1 MEVNAEKGFAK
12 YSKLVE
18 DNPGKDNKT
27 QEVEAIDKQ
36 REEKLVLTWFENNNP
51 PNAKETQGNLK
62 TLLGFIFVFLMIVTG
77 LIAGLIVMDLK
88 IKKLEHQNE
97 NLAQN
102 LKAQENISQGLKA
115 QNQNLS
121 NTIEIMT
128 NALIQSEFEIGE
140 LKEETQ
146 NLIDQNQKLIDVVE
160 TKHQNLDHYQKLH
173 QNCSK
178 EQELSMALI
187 EDLKSQN
194 QNLTKDIGKIDSA
207 TKSLVAFIPHS
218 TMNHPLVNA
227 SKNGNIDQVKL
238 FLDLGVNVNV
248 SDRNHKS
255 SLLYA
260 AEKGDLEL
268 VKLLLKHGADP
279 NDKDYHGDSSLYY
292 ATRGG
297 HLEVVKL
304 LLNNGSNVNAKNSH
318 GYTPLHLA
326 VLKGHSE
333 NIELLLQ
340 NGADVNAPNDF
351 QDAPLHLAAR
361 KGNPKIV
368 EILLKNDARKNVE
381 DYNYFTPLMVAK
393 YYKKGDYQQVID
405 LLQDN

>member
-62 TLLGFIFVFLMIVTG
+62 TLFGFIFVFLMIVTG

-160 TKHQNLDHYQKLH
+160 TKHQSLEHYQKLH

-178 EQELSMALI
+178 EQELSTTLI

-194 QNLTKDIGKIDSA
+194 QNLSKDLQNIDSGKLSLA
-207 TKSLVAFIPHS
+207 NSIPGTTKNQL
-218 TMNHPLVNA
+218 LEQA
-227 SKNGNIDQVKL
+227 SKSGNIDQVRL
-238 FLDLGVNVNV
+238 FLEIGANVNSANV
-248 SDRNHKS
+248 YKET
-255 SLLYA
+255 SLHSA
-260 AEKGDLEL
+260 AKKGYIE
-268 VKLLLKHGADP
+268 VAKLLLKHGADSNAKESNKLRSP
-279 NDKDYHGDSSLYY
+279 LHNVAVNGNLEIAELLIKNKADVNSKDANGDTPLHY
-292 ATRGG
+292 ASRGG
-297 HLEVVKL
+297 RLEFVKL
-304 LLNNGSNVNAKNSH
+304 LLQH
-318 GYTPLHLA
+318 
-326 VLKGHSE
+326 
-333 NIELLLQ
+333 
-340 NGADVNAPNDF
+340 GADVNAVDRFGRTSF
-351 QDAPLHLAAR
+351 QLATSYR
-361 KGNPKIV
+361 HPKIV
-368 EILLKNDARKNVE
+368 EILLKHGAR
-381 DYNYFTPLMVAK
+381 
-393 YYKKGDYQQVID
+393 QSW
-405 LLQDN
+405 